1 MKARANRKRREGKRR
16 EEKRREEKGR
26 EEKRREIEEEKGR
39 KGEEK
44 FKKKPRY
51 GIYICLDY
59 VWIIS
64 MEKVYG
70 MVWD

>member
-1 MKARANRKRREGKRR
+1 MLGFTLKKVRRKR
-16 EEKRREEKGR
+16 
-26 EEKRREIEEEKGR
+26 R

-44 FKKKPRY
+44 KKEEGRRKEEEKQRY
-51 GIYICLDY
+51 GIYISLDY

-70 MVWD
+70 TVWN